1 MGGDLAVPVEDRT
14 GMGCSC
20 PLKLGLQPWAS
31 QLGQG
36 CHREAQPLWATQSAD
51 KSHSDGA
58 GLGSGLPHVCLGT
71 QGPCHSSKTRSQHW
85 GCTPDDRQPPQQLES
100 RAWVLLWYH

>member
-1 MGGDLAVPVEDRT
+1 
-14 GMGCSC
+14 MGCSC

-36 CHREAQPLWATQSAD
+36 CHREGWPLWATQSAD

-58 GLGSGLPHVCLGT
+58 GLGGGLPHVCLGT
-71 QGPCHSSKTRSQHW
+71 QGPCHSSKTRPQHW